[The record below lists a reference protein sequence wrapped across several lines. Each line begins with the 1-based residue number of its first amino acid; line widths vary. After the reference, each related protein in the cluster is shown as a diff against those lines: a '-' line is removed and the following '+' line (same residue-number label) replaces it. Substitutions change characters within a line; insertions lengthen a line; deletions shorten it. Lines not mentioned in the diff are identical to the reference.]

1 MSLFWPCR
9 YRLADAGKAL
19 RVELDSLDGLGGLRT
34 VEQAAED
41 GGSALLRQVAIAE
54 VGFTA
59 TDPEGAALAATLT
72 LNVFAPLEEMT
83 CKAQDHYL
91 EQRGSVV
98 SCKRCP
104 TRLAASD
111 GSSTCDICAEGH
123 FRLTADAGAAASCRP
138 CPPFAVRCGR
148 DATLGSMELAA
159 GWWRAGNG
167 SAQWHWCDSE
177 AGLVKFELLSWMEG
191 NSPPPGNRSDPKA
204 ERMCHGGAFPP
215 TGVVDDSCAEHH
227 VGPLCRACNTSYH
240 LDAAS
245 LTCEECPENDALA
258 YLALAV
264 LLVVLVLV
272 VAYRY
277 LRAYRNKP
285 CRKHAESGRLRRA
298 VARCHGLIRRPPLA
312 RGYSSYPEER
322 LSCLAAS
329 CRWWWPP

>member
-138 CPPFAVRCGR
+138 CPLHRRRRSTPWWTRRCAMVTSSPEPSR
-148 DATLGSMELAA
+148 PSCLIVACATASRASRRQRAA
-159 GWWRAGNG
+159 CEGPPRCLRSASRNRPRCARLKRAGG
-167 SAQWHWCDSE
+167 RC
-177 AGLVKFELLSWMEG
+177 
-191 NSPPPGNRSDPKA
+191 R
-204 ERMCHGGAFPP
+204 
-215 TGVVDDSCAEHH
+215 
-227 VGPLCRACNTSYH
+227 PL
-240 LDAAS
+240 
-245 LTCEECPENDALA
+245 
-258 YLALAV
+258 
-264 LLVVLVLV
+264 
-272 VAYRY
+272 
-277 LRAYRNKP
+277 
-285 CRKHAESGRLRRA
+285 
-298 VARCHGLIRRPPLA
+298 
-312 RGYSSYPEER
+312 
-322 LSCLAAS
+322 
-329 CRWWWPP
+329 